1 MNELVKSISI
11 ENMLRQR
18 DAVIERLADAKR
30 LIDEAD
36 KIADA
41 AGLGTVSGHIGDRYG
56 RSSGAPIGAPD
67 FVESIT
73 KRVDAHG
80 WQHLMKESGLMTLMD
95 ATAREEWNKGVYDF
109 KTPGLTLENVNS
121 TFGILYEGRGE
132 LFERGLIKCFR
143 GLSWDYRTNQPF
155 KLGKRI
161 VMACLFQKH
170 VGNYTQSVNYHAAD
184 KLDDLVRVFSVLD
197 SKPEPDHRN
206 GINAALSE
214 AARKRE
220 RFADLEYFEIVWFKN
235 GNGHLTF
242 KRPELVE
249 KINKVIA
256 KNYPNALASEIRKK

>member
-18 DAVIERLADAKR
+18 DAAIERLTEAKR

-36 KIADA
+36 SIAMG
-41 AGLGTVSGHIGDRYG
+41 AGLGTVSGHIGDKYG
-56 RSSGAPIGAPD
+56 RSGGGAPIGAPD

-80 WQHLMKESGLMTLMD
+80 WKHLMKESGLLTLMD
-95 ATAREEWNKGVYDF
+95 AKAREEWNKGVYEYTTPPLT
-109 KTPGLTLENVNS
+109 KTNVDS
-121 TFGILYEGRGE
+121 TFSMLYEGRGE
-132 LFERGLIKCFR
+132 LFERGLINCFR
-143 GLSWDYRTNQPF
+143 GLSWDYKTNQPF

-161 VMACLFQKH
+161 IMAYLFQKQ
-170 VGNYTQSVNYHAAD
+170 VGNYTQSVNHHAAD

-197 SKPEPDHRN
+197 GKPEPDYRN
-206 GINAALSE
+206 GANSRLSD

-220 RFADLEYFEIVWFKN
+220 RFAELEYFDIVWFKN

-249 KINKVIA
+249 QINKVIA
-256 KNYPNALASEIRKK
+256 KNFPNALASEVR

>member
-1 MNELVKSISI
+1 MNELVKSISV

-18 DAVIERLADAKR
+18 DAVIERLAEAKR

-36 KIADA
+36 KIAAD

-56 RSSGAPIGAPD
+56 RSSGAPMGAPD

-80 WQHLMKESGLMTLMD
+80 WQHLMKESGILTLMD
-95 ATAREEWNKGVYDF
+95 AKAREEWNKGVYEYT
-109 KTPGLTLENVNS
+109 TPPLTIENVTS
-121 TFGILYEGRGE
+121 TFNMLYEGRGE
-132 LFERGLIKCFR
+132 LFERGLINCFR
-143 GLSWDYRTNQPF
+143 GLSWDYKTNQPF

-161 VMACLFQKH
+161 IMAYLFDKQ
-170 VGNYTQSVNYHAAD
+170 VGKYSQNLNHHAAN
-184 KLDDLVRVFSVLD
+184 KLDDLVRVLSVLD
-197 SKPEPDHRN
+197 GKPEPDHRN
-206 GINAALSE
+206 GMYSKLCDAGRAG
-214 AARKRE
+214 E

-249 KINKVIA
+249 QINRVIA
-256 KNYPNALASEIRKK
+256 KNYPNALASELRK